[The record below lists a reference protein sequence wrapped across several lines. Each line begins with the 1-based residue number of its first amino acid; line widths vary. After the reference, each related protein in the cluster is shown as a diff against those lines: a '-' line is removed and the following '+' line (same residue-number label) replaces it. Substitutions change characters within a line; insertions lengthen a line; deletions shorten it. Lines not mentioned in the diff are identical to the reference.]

1 MNIQETAVAY
11 HTNGCNCAQSVLMA
25 LQNETGLDEDTSR
38 RVATGFG
45 GGVRC
50 GEICGSISGAVMA
63 FGLAADPGN
72 CHGYDQANDA
82 ELPRGVRLSALPRAC
97 GKKRR
102 KGSLCPY
109 DRMGCSAR

>member
-45 GGVRC
+45 GGVRWW
-50 GEICGSISGAVMA
+50 
-63 FGLAADPGN
+63 AAR
-72 CHGYDQANDA
+72 AA
-82 ELPRGVRLSALPRAC
+82 ESPAAASPAQ
-97 GKKRR
+97 
-102 KGSLCPY
+102 
-109 DRMGCSAR
+109 

>member
-50 GEICGSISGAVMA
+50 GEICGRCVIQMTC
-63 FGLAADPGN
+63 LAI
-72 CHGYDQANDA
+72 
-82 ELPRGVRLSALPRAC
+82 ESLPSFSPTR
-97 GKKRR
+97 
-102 KGSLCPY
+102 
-109 DRMGCSAR
+109 

>member
-50 GEICGSISGAVMA
+50 GEICGSITGAVMA
-63 FGLAADPGN
+63 FGLAAD
-72 CHGYDQANDA
+72 QATA
-82 ELPRGVRLSALPRAC
+82 SLFPAICRRFIRHSAM
-97 GKKRR
+97 K
-102 KGSLCPY
+102 
-109 DRMGCSAR
+109 

>member
-45 GGVRC
+45 GGVQITAPADVRA
-50 GEICGSISGAVMA
+50 EMAAVMQKI
-63 FGLAADPGN
+63 AAA
-72 CHGYDQANDA
+72 H
-82 ELPRGVRLSALPRAC
+82 SAPL
-97 GKKRR
+97 KK
-102 KGSLCPY
+102 
-109 DRMGCSAR
+109 

>member
-63 FGLAADPGN
+63 FGLAADQVTATAMTKQMTKNGGKGH
-72 CHGYDQANDA
+72 CAHMIAWGAQRA
-82 ELPRGVRLSALPRAC
+82 EEILAENKV
-97 GKKRR
+97 KE
-102 KGSLCPY
+102 
-109 DRMGCSAR
+109 

>member
-45 GGVRC
+45 GGVR
-50 GEICGSISGAVMA
+50 
-63 FGLAADPGN
+63 
-72 CHGYDQANDA
+72 
-82 ELPRGVRLSALPRAC
+82 
-97 GKKRR
+97 
-102 KGSLCPY
+102 
-109 DRMGCSAR
+109 

>member
-45 GGVRC
+45 GGGGRGGCAAVR
-50 GEICGSISGAVMA
+50 S
-63 FGLAADPGN
+63 AAASPE
-72 CHGYDQANDA
+72 Q
-82 ELPRGVRLSALPRAC
+82 
-97 GKKRR
+97 
-102 KGSLCPY
+102 
-109 DRMGCSAR
+109 